1 MTNMAD
7 SKLWSIDNFLY
18 HGTVYERDI
27 HTNRY
32 YLYERS
38 RDRRHN
44 MAALP
49 VKRRISS
56 MVFSE
61 AYKNCRLE
69 TYDYIEEDENMTAVD
84 FVIREN
90 TLNGERK
97 I

>member
-1 MTNMAD
+1 
-7 SKLWSIDNFLY
+7 
-18 HGTVYERDI
+18 
-27 HTNRY
+27 
-32 YLYERS
+32 
-38 RDRRHN
+38 